1 VTAANICERPLAY
14 RLAHEIKYTIV
25 FVRDAGFLSPSGA
38 DQTDRR
44 TILRATD
51 RHAACQRT
59 ATANMDP
66 FPILR
71 AGAFVT
77 SLAGVVHSSPSI
89 FLSPTQYTTTR
100 VSFSHVRARYGPH
113 FERAVRMSDGAFHAL
128 VGILRPR
135 LPRRGLSA
143 EVRTA
148 LALRY
153 MGSGSYV
160 DMCAAFGVHS
170 ASVYRAV
177 WDVVDAVNCSPALAL
192 DFQVEDCTRR
202 AAYAARFKAQRN
214 SPFGNIIGA
223 LDGIAV
229 QQEQP
234 LATDVTCVADYYSR
248 KGFYALNVQAICDA
262 DYKFRWMSCK
272 SPGSAH
278 DSSAFTGTNLGQA
291 LLHPENPLAA
301 RLIQVGHCI
310 AADEAYAASE
320 VLAVPWPG
328 GGKGDRW
335 RDSYNFYL
343 SSSRI
348 HIEQA
353 FGMLV
358 WRWGVFWRPLR
369 VPFVK
374 RPGLVRACF
383 RLHNFCR
390 DHSMEG
396 VAPLGYDR
404 SGGSVFFSSNDAV
417 SSDQRG
423 RRRDR
428 ERSLLRVR
436 MTERV
441 EELGLVRPGVAPMH

>member
-1 VTAANICERPLAY
+1 
-14 RLAHEIKYTIV
+14 
-25 FVRDAGFLSPSGA
+25 
-38 DQTDRR
+38 
-44 TILRATD
+44 
-51 RHAACQRT
+51 
-59 ATANMDP
+59 
-66 FPILR
+66 
-71 AGAFVT
+71 
-77 SLAGVVHSSPSI
+77 
-89 FLSPTQYTTTR
+89 
-100 VSFSHVRARYGPH
+100 
-113 FERAVRMSDGAFHAL
+113 
-128 VGILRPR
+128 LRPR

-153 MGSGSYV
+153 MGGGSYV
-160 DMCAAFGVHS
+160 DMCVAFGVHS

-177 WDVVDAVNCSPALAL
+177 WDVVDAVNSSPALAL

-214 SPFGNIIGA
+214 SPFGNVIGA

-229 QQEQP
+229 HQEQP

-343 SSSRI
+343 SSLRI

-353 FGMLV
+353 FGMLA

-374 RPGLVRACF
+374 RPCLVRACF
-383 RLHNFCR
+383 RLHNSCR
-390 DHSMEG
+390 DHLTEG
-396 VAPLGYDR
+396 VAPFGDDR
-404 SGGSVFFSSNDAV
+404 SGGSVFLLRNDAV

-428 ERSLLRVR
+428 ERSLLRVLT
-436 MTERV
+436 TERV
-441 EELGLVRPGVAPMH
+441 EELGLVRPGVAPMY